1 MKEWLVDTNVILD
14 VLGADPEF
22 GDRSRLVLEETA
34 ETGTLVVNPV
44 IFAEVG
50 AFVDSIEELDELV
63 PESLFRRDAIPWTA
77 AFLAGRAFNAYR
89 RAGGP
94 RERMLA
100 DFMIGAH
107 AAVAG
112 FSLITRDRGYGRYF
126 RIEVLDPADFTPLSP
141 YEEVLCWRL
150 SEALS

>member
-1 MKEWLVDTNVILD
+1 MDTNVILD

-22 GDRSRLVLEETA
+22 GERSRLVLEEA
-34 ETGTLVVNPV
+34 AVTGALVINPV

-50 AFVDSIEELDELV
+50 ALFDSIEELDELV
-63 PESLFRRDAIPWTA
+63 PESLFRRDGIPWEA
-77 AFLAGRAFNAYR
+77 AFLAGRALSVYR

-94 RERMLA
+94 RERILA

-112 FSLITRDRGYGRYF
+112 FGLIARDRGYGQHF
-126 RIEVLDPADFTPLSP
+126 QIEVLDPGEFSP
-141 YEEVLCWRL
+141 PTTT
-150 SEALS
+150 